1 MQKYPSIDSSRVGI
15 WGWSFGGYATTHTL
29 LYPDTVFTT
38 GVAVAPLVSRFN
50 YDSMHTE
57 RFMDLPENNQD
68 NYDKC
73 SLLYQN
79 ISQMH
84 DKQYTIISGTMDDNV
99 HFQNA
104 AQISKAL
111 FKENVQFNAMVSLWN
126 KCFIKTV
133 FFKFYGDEAH
143 SIRYGQ
149 GNNRHIYRVI
159 TRTFLKYFGLPDDEK
174 DTWNL

>member
-1 MQKYPSIDSSRVGI
+1 MQRYPSIDSSRVGI

-29 LYPDTVFTT
+29 LYPGTVFTT

-57 RFMDLPENNQD
+57 RFMDLPHNNID

-73 SLLYQN
+73 SLLSQN

-111 FKENVQFNAMVSLWN
+111 FKENVQFNAMVSSYIV
-126 KCFIKTV
+126 K
-133 FFKFYGDEAH
+133 FFMKIIF
-143 SIRYGQ
+143 SSSMVT
-149 GNNRHIYRVI
+149 RHILFDMAKE
-159 TRTFLKYFGLPDDEK
+159 TT
-174 DTWNL
+174 DTSTE